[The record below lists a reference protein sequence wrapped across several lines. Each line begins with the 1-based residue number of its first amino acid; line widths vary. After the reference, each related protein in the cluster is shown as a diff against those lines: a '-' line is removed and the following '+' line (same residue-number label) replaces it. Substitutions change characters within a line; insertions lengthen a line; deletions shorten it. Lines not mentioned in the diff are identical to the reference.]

1 MKSMTLMFLELIR
14 ILVMLP
20 LIGGLLWY
28 TVFGPLYEVFQVPEG
43 YRIIGAAGIWVFLF
57 ILYRNFLQFT
67 GWYKGKENRKLPRL
81 AVISLTVVSLFMTVG
96 PLFARFL

>member
-1 MKSMTLMFLELIR
+1 MTLMFLELIR
-14 ILVMLP
+14 ILLVLP

-28 TVFGPLYEVFQVPEG
+28 TVFGPLYDVFQVPEG
-43 YRIIGAAGIWVFLF
+43 SRIIGAAGIWVFLF
-57 ILYRNFLQFT
+57 ILYRNSLQFT
-67 GWYKGKENRKLPRL
+67 GWYKGKEKRKLPRL

>member
-28 TVFGPLYEVFQVPEG
+28 TVFGPLYEVFQVPAG
-43 YRIIGAAGIWVFLF
+43 YPGHRRCRHLGLF
-57 ILYRNFLQFT
+57 VYLIQ
-67 GWYKGKENRKLPRL
+67 ELPPIHRM
-81 AVISLTVVSLFMTVG
+81 V
-96 PLFARFL
+96 